1 MVVYD
6 TVLIRY
12 GELSTKGKN
21 RNQFIRK
28 LLENIKRALK
38 DLEKLDFKSTYDR
51 IYIKINGENIEEL
64 ENRLKKIFGISSFSF
79 TIKVKSDLEEI
90 KSTCLELLENEK
102 GETFKVITRRHDKN
116 FMYRSDEINRH
127 VAGKILSSTNL
138 KVDVHNPDIKLQIE
152 VQEEN
157 TFITSKKIEG
167 AGGYPTGINGKV
179 MLLLSG
185 GIDSPVAAYY
195 IMKRGIEVEAVHFS
209 SPPYTS
215 QSAQDKVLEL
225 AKIVSIYQGSMKVHI
240 VNFTE
245 LQMEIYAKCHESYA
259 ITIMRRMMV
268 RLAER
273 LAIKNKCLA
282 IATGESLG
290 QVASQTLESMSV
302 INEVCKMPIIRPIVT
317 FDKLDIIDKA
327 KEINTFET
335 SILPFEDCCTIFKP
349 KNPVTKPRLDKSIN
363 MENLFDYELLLEKAL
378 LNVETFYKQPK
389 EIDSFL

>member
-1 MVVYD
+1 MVIYD

-38 DLEKLDFKSTYDR
+38 DLEKLEFKSTYDR

-378 LNVETFYKQPK
+378 SNVETFYKQPK

>member
-38 DLEKLDFKSTYDR
+38 DLEKLEFKSTYDR

-116 FMYRSDEINRH
+116 FIYRSDEINRH

-378 LNVETFYKQPK
+378 SNVETFYKQPK

>member
-38 DLEKLDFKSTYDR
+38 DLEKLEFKSTYDR
-51 IYIKINGENIEEL
+51 IYIKINGENIDEL
-64 ENRLKKIFGISSFSF
+64 ESRLKKIFGISSFSF
-79 TIKVKSDLEEI
+79 TIKVKSDLEVI

-102 GETFKVITRRHDKN
+102 GETFKVIARRHDKN

-157 TFITSKKIEG
+157 TFITSRKIEG

-195 IMKRGIEVEAVHFS
+195 IMKRGIEVEAVHFA

-363 MENLFDYELLLEKAL
+363 MEKLFDYELFLEKAL
-378 LNVETFYKQPK
+378 SNVETFYKQPK

>member
-38 DLEKLDFKSTYDR
+38 DLEKLEFKSTYDR

-378 LNVETFYKQPK
+378 SNVETFYKQPK